1 MAKKCEITGAKAM
14 YGNRV
19 SHANNKTRRRQDV
32 NLQEKR
38 VWDADKG
45 AFVRIRATTR
55 AFRTL
60 DKHGGLASWRRKAA
74 KKA

>member
-45 AFVRIRATTR
+45 CFVRIRATTR
-55 AFRTL
+55 GFRTL
-60 DKHGGLASWRRKAA
+60 DKNGGLAAYRRKVA
-74 KKA
+74 KKS